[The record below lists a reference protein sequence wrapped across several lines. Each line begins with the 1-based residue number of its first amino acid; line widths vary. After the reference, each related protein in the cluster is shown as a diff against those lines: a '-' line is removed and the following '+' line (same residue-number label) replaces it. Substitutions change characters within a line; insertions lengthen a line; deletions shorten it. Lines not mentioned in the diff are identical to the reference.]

1 MLKTVRVTL
10 MVLTVH
16 GVRRALQLPMVR
28 VGLMGQQLRLLVEM
42 ELNKFIRILTLWII
56 YLFSAITRGVYK
68 KISRLLRYCL
78 A

>member
-28 VGLMGQQLRLLVEM
+28 VGLMGQQLRLLVEL

-78 A
+78 V